1 MSQYLT
7 REQILQAD
15 DLKTESVEVVEWG
28 GMVLMRGLTGTER
41 DALEGSMIEIRGK
54 SRQLKLENIRAKLVA
69 MTIVDENGKRLFSDD
84 DDVRE
89 LGRKSAAALQ
99 RVFEVAQR
107 LSGLRAEDVEELVKN

>member
-69 MTIVDENGKRLFSDD
+69 MTIVDEAGKRLFSDE
-84 DDVRE
+84 DVRE
-89 LGRKSAAALQ
+89 LGHKSASALQ